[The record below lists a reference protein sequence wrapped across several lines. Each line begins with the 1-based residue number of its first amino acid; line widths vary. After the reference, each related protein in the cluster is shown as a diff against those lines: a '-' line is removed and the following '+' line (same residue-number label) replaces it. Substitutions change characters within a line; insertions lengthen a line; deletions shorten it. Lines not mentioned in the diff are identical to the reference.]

1 MSSADVEQPSPVRF
15 PKILSGGT
23 RHPKW
28 ASALGFLLVAA
39 ACASAGKPKLQ
50 TAASGPEQR
59 FSMTGSGFQT
69 TALIT
74 PQSAQGPQVDLGR
87 YEDGKAIR
95 GKVSGQP
102 LDLTVSE
109 GSAQGSWG
117 SGPLSINVAESADEL
132 KVTGLIA
139 GRPSNFTASRER
151 IEGTIGFCAYDLKRS
166 GETYVGSRSCGRGIG
181 SVTVQFPSTIL
192 EWRPIN
198 IGVLMALLMSTP

>member
-1 MSSADVEQPSPVRF
+1 MSFADVEQQSPVASPRV
-15 PKILSGGT
+15 PSGGT
-23 RHPKW
+23 RNPHWVP
-28 ASALGFLLVAA
+28 ALAFLLVAA

-69 TALIT
+69 TAVIT
-74 PQSAQGPQVDLGR
+74 PQGAQGPEVDLGR

-109 GSAQGSWG
+109 SSAQGAWA
-117 SGPLSINVAESADEL
+117 SGPLNINVAENADEL

-166 GETYVGSRSCGRGIG
+166 GDTYVGSRSCGRGIG